1 MQNSVVQWLEKTTH
15 KFPKHIAYVDE
26 NRCYTWAEL
35 RRTALSIAA
44 NIENALFGRRQPV
57 AVYMEK
63 SADMLAAYFGIAY
76 SGNFYS
82 PIATDMPVLR
92 IEKIL
97 QTLQPALIITTT
109 KLQNNIGNGRI
120 IDFSGKTLCF
130 ENIINENMD
139 NEKAKEYVDRILDT
153 DLLYVLFT
161 SGSTGIPKG
170 AALTHRGVID
180 YIDWVTEEFSITEC
194 DSFGNQSPFY
204 FDNSVLDIYSAVKT
218 GATCFIIPPV
228 LFSQPVKLLQYLVDH
243 RITTIFWVPSA
254 MIMISALKAFRN
266 VDVSGVL
273 KRVLFAGEVM
283 PNKQLNIWRKY
294 LPNVLYANLYGPT
307 EITVDCTYYIVNREF
322 NDDEPLPIG
331 KPMRNTEILVL
342 DEHNGLV
349 TEPERIGELCV
360 RGSSL
365 AVGYYNNPEKTAA
378 AFVQN
383 PLQTAY
389 EEKIYRT
396 GDLVKYNDRHELIY
410 VSRKD
415 FQIKHL
421 GHRIELGEIE
431 TAVSSLAEISM
442 CCCLYDNERSKIVLF
457 LEQEMSKSDINK
469 RLHDIIPDY
478 MLPGKVICVDK
489 LPLNANG
496 KIDRVILRQEYIEK
510 RGRLH

>member
-1 MQNSVVQWLEKTTH
+1 MQNSVVQWLEQTAK
-15 KFPKHIAYVDE
+15 KFPNNTAYADE
-26 NRCYTWAEL
+26 NRQYTWEEL
-35 RRTALSIAA
+35 RKTALSIAA
-44 NIENALFGRRQPV
+44 HIEKTLPGRKQPV

-63 SADMLAAYFGIAY
+63 SADMLAAYMGVAY

-82 PIATDMPVLR
+82 PIAADMPAAR
-92 IEKIL
+92 IKKIL
-97 QTLQPALIITTT
+97 QTLHPALFITTRDLRENVG
-109 KLQNNIGNGRI
+109 KGCSVDYEGNIV
-120 IDFSGKTLCF
+120 CF
-130 ENIINENMD
+130 EDIVGEAVD
-139 NEKAKEYVDRILDT
+139 DTKAKQYADSILDT

-161 SGSTGIPKG
+161 SGSTGVPKG

-180 YIDWVTEEFSITEC
+180 YIDWVTEEFAITEN

-204 FDNSVLDIYSAVKT
+204 FDNSVLDIFSAMKT
-218 GATCFIIPPV
+218 GAACYIIPATF
-228 LFSQPVKLLQYLVDH
+228 FSQPVKLLQYLVDH
-243 RITTIFWVPSA
+243 KITTIFWVPSA
-254 MIMISALKAFRN
+254 MIMVSALKAFRN
-266 VDVSGVL
+266 VDVSNTL

-283 PNKQLNIWRKY
+283 PNKQLNVWRKY
-294 LPNVLYANLYGPT
+294 LPDALYANLYGPT
-307 EITVDCTYYIVNREF
+307 EITVDCTYYIVDREF
-322 NDDEPLPIG
+322 GDDEPLPMG
-331 KPMRNTEILVL
+331 KPMRNTEVFVL
-342 DEHNGLV
+342 DEHDRLV
-349 TEPERIGELCV
+349 TEPEQVGELCV

-396 GDLVKYNDRHELIY
+396 GDLVKYNDRHELVY

-431 TAVSSLAEISM
+431 TAVSSFDEVSM
-442 CCCLYDNERSKIVLF
+442 CCCLYDEKHSRIVLF
-457 LEQEMSKSDINK
+457 LETEITREQVHE
-469 RLHDIIPDY
+469 RLRALVPDY

-496 KIDRVILRQEYIEK
+496 KIDRVKLKADYIC
-510 RGRLH
+510 